1 MSDMFDRYVCVQK
14 LKKKTKKEIRG
25 FSLISEVCEKERT
38 LEKGAEAQRNLRSI
52 VHWKN
57 AFKCFLLSLKRCKSL
72 IYSIWRGQGRGE
84 ESNS

>member
-25 FSLISEVCEKERT
+25 FSLISEVCEKEKA
-38 LEKGAEAQRNLRSI
+38 LEKGAEAQRNLGSI

-57 AFKCFLLSLKRCKSL
+57 VFQCFLLNLKRCNHKSTAF
-72 IYSIWRGQGRGE
+72 GQGEE

>member
-1 MSDMFDRYVCVQK
+1 MCSEVK
-14 LKKKTKKEIRG
+14 KKKTKKEIRG

-57 AFKCFLLSLKRCKSL
+57 AFKCFLQSQKRQIINL
-72 IYSIWRGQGRGE
+72 QHLAGAGEGRGI
-84 ESNS
+84 